1 MDTEKFKVMKVRW
14 GILSTARIG
23 VVKVIPAIQQSNL
36 GVVTAIASRSVMK
49 AREAAEKLGIPK
61 AYGSYEELLRDP
73 DVDAIYNPLP
83 NHLHVPWSLKALDA
97 GKHVLCEKP
106 VAMDAAEGQSLL
118 EAAAKFPHLKIMEA
132 FMYRFHPQ
140 WVKAKSLV
148 DEGRIGALKTIH
160 AFFSYHNIDPANIRN
175 KSDIGGGGLMDIGCY
190 CISLSRFMYGRE
202 PVTVTGLIER
212 DSVMGTDVLTSG
224 MLDFSVGTATFTCA
238 TQLSPYQRV
247 NIFGNTGR
255 IEIEVPF
262 NAPPDKTTRL
272 WLHDTSGTVE
282 FSFDPC
288 DQYTLQADAF
298 AKAVIEQTPVP
309 TPLEDA
315 VANMQVIDSVFKS
328 AERHAHP

>member
-1 MDTEKFKVMKVRW
+1 MKIRW

-23 VVKVIPAIQQSNL
+23 VVKYILAIQHSNL
-36 GVVTAIASRSVMK
+36 GVVTAIATRSVMK
-49 AREAAEKLGIPK
+49 AREAAENLGIHK

-83 NHLHVPWSLKALDA
+83 NHLHVPWSLRALDA

-190 CISLSRFMYGRE
+190 CISLSRFLYGRE
-202 PVTVTGLIER
+202 PVTVRGLVER

-224 MLDFSVGTATFTCA
+224 MLDFSVGT
-238 TQLSPYQRV
+238 
-247 NIFGNTGR
+247 
-255 IEIEVPF
+255 
-262 NAPPDKTTRL
+262 
-272 WLHDTSGTVE
+272 
-282 FSFDPC
+282 
-288 DQYTLQADAF
+288 
-298 AKAVIEQTPVP
+298 
-309 TPLEDA
+309 
-315 VANMQVIDSVFKS
+315 
-328 AERHAHP
+328 